1 MSNRSMQID
10 TNERRNRN
18 EYSCECE
25 DQGNDQSLDDFEIHS
40 SPSTYNPDMY
50 EDYDTTGIKHW
61 YLKNTGDDREEG
73 YADHIALLNTVRR
86 CQKFI
91 DKANPVMYPT
101 YSPTNNSIVY
111 AENCT
116 GFENMSI
123 GRKYIK
129 AKTDDEDHWH
139 DNPVDSYPLQ
149 KGVPGYQTFTNS
161 FEQDEEEQ
169 QENDISKQYAE
180 NMSASSLQKS
190 SRSMASAIPSDDHT
204 EGCER
209 YNQIFRFACLLKG
222 NEGPS
227 QETREISHD

>member
-1 MSNRSMQID
+1 MSDRSMQVD
-10 TNERRNRN
+10 TNERGNRN
-18 EYSCECE
+18 EYSRKCE
-25 DQGNDQSLDDFEIHS
+25 DQGNYQSLDDIEIHS
-40 SPSTYNPDMY
+40 LPSTYNPNMY
-50 EDYDTTGIKHW
+50 QDYDTTGIKHR

-129 AKTDDEDHWH
+129 AKTDDEDHLH

-180 NMSASSLQKS
+180 NMSASTP
-190 SRSMASAIPSDDHT
+190 SAKTQYLVIPIH
-204 EGCER
+204 
-209 YNQIFRFACLLKG
+209 
-222 NEGPS
+222 
-227 QETREISHD
+227 